1 MFSVFQEFFASSFTY
16 HLKVSHDH
24 DYYKILIILSRMAL
38 NHARREHAFP
48 KELLFT
54 VNFPN
59 KLLYVLYDNVC
70 IETKNKS

>member
-1 MFSVFQEFFASSFTY
+1 M
-16 HLKVSHDH
+16 
-24 DYYKILIILSRMAL
+24 LSRMAL
-38 NHARREHAFP
+38 NHAHKETAFP

-54 VNFPN
+54 VNFFN

>member
-1 MFSVFQEFFASSFTY
+1 M
-16 HLKVSHDH
+16 LN
-24 DYYKILIILSRMAL
+24 RMA
-38 NHARREHAFP
+38 NYARRKPAFP

-54 VNFPN
+54 VDFFN

>member
-24 DYYKILIILSRMAL
+24 DYYKIPIMLNRMA
-38 NHARREHAFP
+38 NYARRKPAFP

-54 VNFPN
+54 VDFFN

>member
-1 MFSVFQEFFASSFTY
+1 MR
-16 HLKVSHDH
+16 
-24 DYYKILIILSRMAL
+24 SRMAL
-38 NHARREHAFP
+38 NHARKETAFP

-54 VNFPN
+54 VNFFN

>member
-1 MFSVFQEFFASSFTY
+1 M
-16 HLKVSHDH
+16 LN
-24 DYYKILIILSRMAL
+24 RMA
-38 NHARREHAFP
+38 NYARRKTAFP

-54 VNFPN
+54 VDFFN